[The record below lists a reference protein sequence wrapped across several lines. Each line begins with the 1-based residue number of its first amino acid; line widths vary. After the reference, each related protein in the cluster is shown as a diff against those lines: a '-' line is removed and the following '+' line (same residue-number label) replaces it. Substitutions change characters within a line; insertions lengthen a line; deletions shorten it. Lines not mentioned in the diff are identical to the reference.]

1 MAAGRIEDW
10 QDDPTKAAKYVLDLE
25 RQATNRNNLAKLFLR
40 LYWQRPYF
48 SSAYSRDTPQYQLAA
63 YEELLENAS
72 FGLTREVVDA
82 AASRLNQPVQ
92 ARVEPVG
99 AEDRIQI
106 ACKKLGYLVDGVVE
120 NTELHDL
127 ADQSY
132 VDACTAGIGGVKWWV
147 DGGKEIRCAKT
158 DPLLTFWPEGTNEPD
173 EIAVSQAVDR
183 RRLMAELGGAMADRV
198 KNLPT
203 WHPPTIIGVDVGAA
217 LRPDTVR
224 VDEVWSKKIGNKN
237 GRYARMAG
245 GPNGLLI
252 SDGNKVS
259 DEWKYERLPVNLVRW
274 QREFRGY
281 GGLPLARI
289 IYPYHVKTQE
299 LVAQWCRILEGCVPR
314 MLEHEETEQDAYN
327 PTPYHK
333 VKWSGPVEPKLIGGN
348 HVPDDILEAIE
359 AWRQRA
365 FAEGGVNPQSATGSK
380 SAGVNS
386 AVGQRT
392 EQAIADV
399 RFSTQQR
406 GREKFFTD
414 CARSIIMLAAD
425 TYTDSNPARI
435 KAPGTKLL
443 QSIPWSVIDLR
454 EDQYTVFMGVTSGLS
469 LTVAGRVE
477 ELVEL
482 RDSGAPISVG
492 QFLKHVNLADTRSL
506 ADRLTAAED
515 LADVQIS
522 AALDGL
528 PTEEDPAVLKPTLIP
543 PSSLQ
548 DIETLITNGTQ
559 AYERAK
565 ADQVKPKE
573 NLETLRRLLKLAAAK
588 RPPAPPAPAAA
599 GAPPAGAAPP
609 PASGGPAP
617 M

>member
-1 MAAGRIEDW
+1 MAAGRIGDADWTED
-10 QDDPTKAAKYVLDLE
+10 PRKAAKYVLDLE
-25 RQATNRNNLAKLFLR
+25 RQATNRNNRAKLFLR
-40 LYWQRPYF
+40 LYWQLPYF
-48 SSAYSRDTPQYQLAA
+48 STSYSRDTPQYQLAA
-63 YEELLENAS
+63 FEELLENAS

-92 ARVEPVG
+92 ARVEPMG
-99 AEDRIQI
+99 ADDRIQV

-120 NTELHDL
+120 ATELHEI
-127 ADQSY
+127 ADQAY
-132 VDACTAGIGGVKWWV
+132 IDACTAGIGGVKWWV
-147 DGGKEIRCAKT
+147 DKGKEIRCAKV
-158 DPLLTFWPEGTNEPD
+158 DPLLTFWPEGTNDPD
-173 EIAVSQAVDR
+173 EIAVSCAVDR
-183 RRLMAELGGAMADRV
+183 RRLMAEVEGKQADQI
-198 KNLPT
+198 KNLPA
-203 WHPPTIIGVDVGAA
+203 WHPPTVLGVDVGAN

-224 VDEVWSKKIGNKN
+224 VDEVWSKKLGNTK
-237 GRYARMAG
+237 GKYARMAG
-245 GPNGLLI
+245 GPNGILVKE
-252 SDGNKVS
+252 D
-259 DEWKYERLPVNLVRW
+259 DWDYERLPVNLVRW
-274 QREFRGY
+274 QREFRGF
-281 GGLPLARI
+281 GGLPLARV

-314 MLEHEETEQDAYN
+314 FLEHEETTQDEYA
-327 PTPYHK
+327 PQAFQK
-333 VKWSGPVEPKLIGGN
+333 VKWSGQVEPKLVGGN

-365 FAEGGVNPQSATGSK
+365 FAEGGVNPQAATGSK

-435 KAPGTKLL
+435 RAPGTKLL
-443 QSIPWSVIDLR
+443 QSIPWSVIDLK
-454 EDQYTVFMGVTSGLS
+454 EDQYSVFMGVTSGLS
-469 LTVAGRVE
+469 LTMAGRRE

-482 RDSGAPISVG
+482 RDSGVPLSSG
-492 QFLKHVNLADTRSL
+492 RFLKHMDLADTRAL

-515 LADVQIS
+515 LADTQIS
-522 AALDGL
+522 AALDGVMNEQTGKL
-528 PTEEDPAVLKPTLIP
+528 EPTLIP
-543 PSSLQ
+543 PSSIQ

-565 ADQVKPKE
+565 ADGVKPPQ

-588 RPPAPPAPAAA
+588 RPPAPPAPAA
-599 GAPPAGAAPP
+599 GPPGPGAAPP
-609 PASGGPAP
+609 PAMGGPAP